1 MAAQRSTAA
10 SEHSPEQRNGGFD
23 SSDAAP
29 ADVPAQPRKGRFAR
43 GERGAALV
51 EMAMILPVI
60 VLLLFGIIEMSW
72 LFAQANDVRH
82 GAREG
87 ARLAAV
93 NWGDTSAIGSE
104 VCDRMDLGDGTL
116 VITFADGSAGVD
128 DGARESVGRILV
140 ELTPNSLTGMFDGLM
155 NGNTITS
162 DIDFVLEQPIT
173 PEAYWWNDG
182 DGGSYTCA

>member
-1 MAAQRSTAA
+1 MAVQRSTGA
-10 SEHSPEQRNGGFD
+10 SEQRGDEFS
-23 SSDAAP
+23 SSDAEAASTSP
-29 ADVPAQPRKGRFAR
+29 QPRKGRFAR

-60 VLLLFGIIEMSW
+60 ILLLFGVIEMSW

-93 NWGDTSAIGSE
+93 NFGDTTAIGTE
-104 VCDRMDLGDGTL
+104 VCNRMDLADGNL
-116 VITFADGSAGVD
+116 IITFADASAGID
-128 DGARESVGRILV
+128 DGARSSVGRIQVTLSPS
-140 ELTPNSLTGMFDGLM
+140 TLTGMFDGLV
-155 NGNTITS
+155 GGGTVTS

-173 PEAYWWNDG
+173 PEAAWWNDG
-182 DGGSYTCA
+182 AGGSHTCA

>member
-1 MAAQRSTAA
+1 MAGHHPSATSEHRPSRYDA
-10 SEHSPEQRNGGFD
+10 SEAEPASTQRGTRN
-23 SSDAAP
+23 
-29 ADVPAQPRKGRFAR
+29 RRFVK

-60 VLLLFGIIEMSW
+60 ILLLFGVIEMSW

-93 NWGDTSAIGSE
+93 NFGDTTAIGTE
-104 VCDRMDLGDGTL
+104 ICNRMDLGDGNR
-116 VITFADGSAGVD
+116 VIKFYDASAGID
-128 DGARESVGRILV
+128 DGARSSVGRIQV
-140 ELTPNSLTGMFDGLM
+140 TLTPNSLTGMFDGLI

-173 PEAYWWNDG
+173 PEAHWWNDG
-182 DGGSYTCA
+182 AGGTHTCSA

>member
-1 MAAQRSTAA
+1 MQRSIGT
-10 SEHSPEQRNGGFD
+10 SEQRGDEF
-23 SSDAAP
+23 SPPDAES
-29 ADVPAQPRKGRFAR
+29 ADIPPQPHKGRFAR

-60 VLLLFGIIEMSW
+60 VLLLFGVIEMSW

-93 NWGDTSAIGSE
+93 NWGDASAIGAE
-104 VCDRMDLGDGTL
+104 VCNRMDLGDGNL
-116 VITFADGSAGVD
+116 VITFADASAGID
-128 DGARESVGRILV
+128 DGARSSVGRIQVSLS
-140 ELTPNSLTGMFDGLM
+140 PNSLTGMFDGLM
-155 NGNTITS
+155 GVDTITS

-173 PEAYWWNDG
+173 PEAAWWNDG
-182 DGGSYTCA
+182 AGGSHTCA